1 MPEYKVKTLYSG
13 TKMSTGSLCAHNF
26 CKFCAVHCF
35 VLAAKLIFQSGI
47 WQGKM
52 QYNYVHRHISGTQ
65 SVNTTAFCAGTQA
78 PSVDSPLS
86 NYTYAEPTDWL
97 QV

>member
-1 MPEYKVKTLYSG
+1 ME
-13 TKMSTGSLCAHNF
+13 
-26 CKFCAVHCF
+26 
-35 VLAAKLIFQSGI
+35 
-47 WQGKM
+47 
-52 QYNYVHRHISGTQ
+52 YNYVHSHISGTQ
-65 SVNTTAFCAGTQA
+65 SVKTTPFCAGTQA